1 MSDETYLVTAE
12 EIAAMQG
19 LDKTHFL
26 NQNARRINKS
36 LGDLTGLTGIG
47 FHIVEVE
54 PGRETTEFHMHYHED
69 EAVFILSGTATAEIG
84 DDKYSVKAGDFIGY
98 RKGGKAH
105 TLHNTGG
112 ETLRAIVVG
121 ERLAQDVG
129 DYPHLNKRL
138 YRQKGLKPNLVDMA
152 NITEPVVGAKK

>member
-19 LDKTHFL
+19 LEKTHFL

-54 PGRETTEFHMHYHED
+54 PGCQTTEFHMHYHED
-69 EAVFILSGTATAEIG
+69 EAVYILSGTATAEIG
-84 DDKYSVKAGDFIGY
+84 DEKFSVKAGDFIGY
-98 RKGGKAH
+98 RKGGMAH
-105 TLHNTGG
+105 TLHNTGD

-138 YRQKGLKPNLVDMA
+138 YRHKGLKANLVDMA
-152 NITEPVVGAKK
+152 DITEPVVGAKK